1 MSTTTNV
8 NSLLSSVPKLTGSGN
23 HANWKFAI
31 AMVLR
36 RAGLW
41 TIIQEWIDK
50 RAMDQNTVSSEE
62 AVEASAARTR
72 SRGAKAAEEKAR
84 ESEEVLTIIGL
95 TLDPSQYQHIAD
107 CTDGV
112 EAWAKLAEIYEKDS
126 RPSRIAL
133 KRDFYTFA
141 HDSLKP
147 VQDYVSGIGRLASA
161 LRAIGVK
168 IDSRDE
174 VDVMIYNL
182 SPEWGSIASTLTAS
196 SAELTVADVTGAL
209 LDEEKR
215 RGGAPND
222 GSTALVAHSKKKF
235 SFTCYKC
242 HQKGHIARNCPSVQS
257 KAHVAMEYAF

>member
-1 MSTTTNV
+1 
-8 NSLLSSVPKLTGSGN
+8 
-23 HANWKFAI
+23 
-31 AMVLR
+31 MVLR

-50 RAMDQNTVSSEE
+50 RAAPDTDSLP
-62 AVEASAARTR
+62 AASVATTRRQAR
-72 SRGAKAAEEKAR
+72 AAEDKAK
-84 ESEEVLTIIGL
+84 ESEEILTIIGL
-95 TLDPSQYQHIAD
+95 TIDPSQYQHIEG
-107 CTDGV
+107 CTDGL

-133 KRDFYTFA
+133 KREFYTFD
-141 HDSLKP
+141 HNTMKP
-147 VQDYVSGIGRLASA
+147 VQDYVSGIGRLATA

-182 SPEWGSIASTLTAS
+182 SPEWGNIASTLTAS

-215 RGGAPND
+215 RGGAPED
-222 GSTALVAHSKKKF
+222 GSVALVAHGKKKF
-235 SFTCYKC
+235 SFTCYRC
-242 HQKGHIARNCPSVQS
+242 HQKGHIAKNCPSGRNAEG
-257 KAHVAMEYAF
+257 KAHLAVSGYEF